1 VRDLRQGVEMKLA
14 LITASLAV
22 LAGCSSADDPRSV
35 SCPIE
40 SIRVECV
47 SDSAAH
53 VYAGALRDEIA
64 QGVVVIVHHTEYRQ
78 EQLQPVL
85 PRVQVAEGGIEARV
99 ACDGG
104 SFVEFVRRAP

>member
-1 VRDLRQGVEMKLA
+1 MKLA
-14 LITASLAV
+14 IILASLAL
-22 LAGCSSADDPRSV
+22 LAGCSSADEPWPV
-35 SCPIE
+35 PPAIE
-40 SIRVECV
+40 SIRVECIA
-47 SDSAAH
+47 DSAAH

-64 QGVVVIVHHTEYRQ
+64 QGVVVIVHHVEYRQ

-104 SFVEFVRRAP
+104 SFVEFVRRTP